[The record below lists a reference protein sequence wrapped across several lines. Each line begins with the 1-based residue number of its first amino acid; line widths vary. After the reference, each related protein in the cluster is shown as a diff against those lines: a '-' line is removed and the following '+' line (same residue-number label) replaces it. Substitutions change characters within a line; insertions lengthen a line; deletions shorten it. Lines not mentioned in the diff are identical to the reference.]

1 MSTPQ
6 NHPPPLLGKNNGDI
20 YFQMGAGSLTNSY
33 QEQEMIALVCMG
45 TKDEPILKGLNG
57 NTAKRRVKK
66 IVETMV
72 YSSVF

>member
-1 MSTPQ
+1 
-6 NHPPPLLGKNNGDI
+6 
-20 YFQMGAGSLTNSY
+20 
-33 QEQEMIALVCMG
+33 MIALVCMG

-72 YSSVF
+72 YSSIF